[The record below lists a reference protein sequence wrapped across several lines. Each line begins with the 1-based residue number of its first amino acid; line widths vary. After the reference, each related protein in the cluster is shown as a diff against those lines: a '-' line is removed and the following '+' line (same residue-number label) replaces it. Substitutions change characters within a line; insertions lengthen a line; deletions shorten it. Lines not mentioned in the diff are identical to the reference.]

1 MFKKKIHRFH
11 VYAMSAPCA
20 PRLRVLQDRKR
31 KIRAYN
37 RKISTW
43 SFFRLERLVFEIST
57 ECLIR

>member
-1 MFKKKIHRFH
+1 
-11 VYAMSAPCA
+11 MSAPCA

-43 SFFRLERLVFEIST
+43 RFFRLERLVFEIST